1 MASNILTYFPAPTNN
16 NLLNNFQY
24 GQTSSS
30 NGDQG
35 DVKIDYNI
43 SDKDRFFGRYSE
55 SRFDSPTNNTF
66 PLIYNKFATDP
77 THGGVL
83 DWTRTISPTLVNE
96 ARAGVNYVFINNGSA
111 GNSLTNLAQTVGVP
125 GVPSSFLPS
134 MTLTGGNVASFG
146 TSDIYQLF
154 ADTVINAEDT
164 LIWTRGKHTMH
175 MGFQVYRYRI
185 DTFYSGNNGEAGTIL
200 FNGQYTAGPTAG
212 TKAGNGSGLAE
223 ADFLLGLPNEIQ
235 GGVNGGTWGQR
246 SNSLAAFYQDD
257 WRVTP
262 DLTLDLGLRWELH
275 TPWVEVENREANF
288 NLVTGQ
294 ESIAGQNG
302 ASDALYNQYNGITNF
317 QPRVGIAW
325 TPGGGKL
332 VVRAGY
338 TLSNYLEGTGT
349 NLRLPINPPFA
360 VEHDAQYT
368 TAQYNNQPGST
379 LADGFLPFTTNPGN
393 QFAGVTLRVW
403 DPNVR
408 PAVSNQWNFTLQQQF
423 AGNMTLS
430 AGYVGERTTHLM
442 VPMPYFQKVLNP
454 DGTVSPTEYLSG
466 NPALLSEIGQISGTA
481 SIGNQDYDAL
491 QVSFQKRLSGGLEF
505 ALNYT
510 YSKCMTNNLGYYGQ
524 AGQSGQS
531 NYYYQNIY
539 DAAAEWGPCDYD
551 ATHNFVGYFVYDLP
565 LGRNRAFGKNMNK
578 ALDGVIGGWEVGG
591 ILSLHTGFPLTVTAS
606 DASNTLSRGAR
617 ADCIAPGVVYGEQ
630 PSPAGG
636 YQWFDPAS
644 YAQPAPGTF
653 GSCGVGTIR
662 GPGLSNFDLN
672 LTKSFRVTERQ
683 ALEVRADFINLTNTP
698 ILNAPASP
706 TGAGNL
712 GVGTTLGLLQD
723 SQGARNVQL
732 ALRYHF

>member
-1 MASNILTYFPAPTNN
+1 
-16 NLLNNFQY
+16 
-24 GQTSSS
+24 
-30 NGDQG
+30 
-35 DVKIDYNI
+35 
-43 SDKDRFFGRYSE
+43 
-55 SRFDSPTNNTF
+55 
-66 PLIYNKFATDP
+66 
-77 THGGVL
+77 
-83 DWTRTISPTLVNE
+83 
-96 ARAGVNYVFINNGSA
+96 
-111 GNSLTNLAQTVGVP
+111 
-125 GVPSSFLPS
+125 
-134 MTLTGGNVASFG
+134 MT
-146 TSDIYQLF
+146 
-154 ADTVINAEDT
+154 
-164 LIWTRGKHTMH
+164 
-175 MGFQVYRYRI
+175 
-185 DTFYSGNNGEAGTIL
+185 
-200 FNGQYTAGPTAG
+200 
-212 TKAGNGSGLAE
+212 
-223 ADFLLGLPNEIQ
+223 
-235 GGVNGGTWGQR
+235 
-246 SNSLAAFYQDD
+246 
-257 WRVTP
+257 
-262 DLTLDLGLRWELH
+262 
-275 TPWVEVENREANF
+275 
-288 NLVTGQ
+288 
-294 ESIAGQNG
+294 
-302 ASDALYNQYNGITNF
+302 LYNQYNGITNF

-368 TAQYNNQPGST
+368 TAQYNNLPGST

-636 YQWFDPAS
+636 YQWFNPAS

-706 TGAGNL
+706 TGRA
-712 GVGTTLGLLQD
+712 TW
-723 SQGARNVQL
+723 
-732 ALRYHF
+732 ALELPSGCCKTRRAPVTFNWR